1 MSEPGT
7 PRSERLFWHIM
18 ALVMT
23 GVAFSTALIHDPPAS
38 ITFWLA
44 ALVFAFALFRL
55 SLRIDLTAGWNR
67 LWLVGAAG
75 LYGFV
80 GYRAYQKLR
89 YRSAALPPD
98 GSRNKANSPP
108 AGSGDEV

>member
-23 GVAFSTALIHDPPAS
+23 GVAISTALNHDPPAS

-44 ALVFAFALFRL
+44 ALVIALGEG
-55 SLRIDLTAGWNR
+55 DM
-67 LWLVGAAG
+67 
-75 LYGFV
+75 
-80 GYRAYQKLR
+80 YRDIQDA
-89 YRSAALPPD
+89 RSRKRMT
-98 GSRNKANSPP
+98 GS
-108 AGSGDEV
+108 